1 MNSQDFQIGL
11 IINPISGM
19 GGSVGLKGTDG
30 RDILE
35 KAIEMGAQPNAIART
50 RQLLQHLESI
60 KSKLLFITCPD
71 GMGEDLL
78 KELDFDYIRLKSAP
92 VANIEEIKVQID
104 QSDNS
109 EKKNISSFKQL
120 EDIYDSRAYHTRLA
134 AKILRQVDNLKLIIF
149 VGGDGTARD
158 IYKEVKQQKPCLGI
172 PAGVKIYS
180 SVFSLNPEKAATLIM
195 RYLWDEA
202 GLKEAE
208 VLDIDEEKFRNGKLV
223 SKLYG
228 YLLTPFDPGY
238 RQPSKLGTPS
248 SDLDNQERIAK
259 RVIESLQEDTYYFI
273 GPGTTTK
280 AITDRLGQEKTV
292 LGVDLLYNREIIAK
306 DLNENQ
312 ILSYLNKG
320 APAKIIV
327 SPIGRQG
334 FLFGRGNLQ
343 FSPQVLQKVGTKNI
357 VIVSTKFKLQK
368 IPNKT
373 LRLDT
378 RNTLVDDEL
387 EGLYKII
394 TDYDE
399 IVISK
404 VEK

>member
-1 MNSQDFQIGL
+1 
-11 IINPISGM
+11 
-19 GGSVGLKGTDG
+19 
-30 RDILE
+30 
-35 KAIEMGAQPNAIART
+35 
-50 RQLLQHLESI
+50 
-60 KSKLLFITCPD
+60 
-71 GMGEDLL
+71 MGEDIL
-78 KELDFDYIRLKSAP
+78 KELDFNYIPLKSAP
-92 VANIEEIKVQID
+92 IVNIEEMKVEID
-104 QSDNS
+104 QLDKS
-109 EKKNISSFKQL
+109 ERKNISSFQKV
-120 EDIYDSRAYHTRLA
+120 EDIYDSRAYHSRLA
-134 AKILRQVDNLKLIIF
+134 AKILAQVDNLKLIIF

-158 IYKEVKQQKPCLGI
+158 IYKEVKQKKPCLGI

-180 SVFSLNPEKAATLIM
+180 GVFSLNPEKAASLIM

-208 VLDIDEEKFRNGKLV
+208 VLDIDEEEFRNGKLV

-259 RVIESLQEDTYYFI
+259 RVIETLQEDTYYFI

-280 AITDRLGQEKTV
+280 AITNRLEQEKTV
-292 LGVDLLYNREIIAK
+292 LGVDLLYNKEIIAK

-312 ILSYLNKG
+312 ILTYLKKDV
-320 APAKIIV
+320 PAKIIV

-343 FSPQVLQKVGTKNI
+343 FSPQVLHKIGPKNI
-357 VIVSTKFKLQK
+357 IIVSTKFKLQK
-368 IPNKT
+368 IANQT

-378 RNTLVDDEL
+378 RNTQVDDEL

-399 IVISK
+399 IIISK